1 MVSVDR
7 IMHSL
12 LMLRGRLGELL
23 IRMGHLWI
31 EAVEATRTM
40 EERGR
45 TRRGAL
51 L

>member
-1 MVSVDR
+1 
-7 IMHSL
+7 MHRL
-12 LMLRGRLGELL
+12 LVLGGRLGELL

-40 EERGR
+40 EERGGM
-45 TRRGAL
+45 RRGAL